1 MVVVVVVL
9 VVDWDVVVV
18 VVVRDVMGVV
28 VVVLFQLLLEEVRGR
43 GENKFVS
50 PDPIPSG
57 EQGDV
62 GEEVPV
68 GPEIVF
74 EVGIGR
80 SGSKDEVRIG
90 KVRPKIRLIKVRLGN
105 DLSEVLTQGPFKKCV
120 FK

>member
-1 MVVVVVVL
+1 LDVVVVVL
-9 VVDWDVVVV
+9 DVVWDVVCVVAIVWAIVVLVV
-18 VVVRDVMGVV
+18 VWDVVC
-28 VVVLFQLLLEEVRGR
+28 VVLFQLLLEEIGGR
-43 GENKFVS
+43 GEDEFVS

-80 SGSKDEVRIG
+80 SVSKG
-90 KVRPKIRLIKVRLGN
+90 
-105 DLSEVLTQGPFKKCV
+105 
-120 FK
+120 